1 MPHRTPDN
9 GRSGAS
15 TRGWRRWRRSTPAHD
30 RTPCRAATPVRDGHL
45 LLRGE
50 SYEHCRRS
58 GPGVTSPSRVGRCSI
73 LPQARD
79 EPCFGY
85 DAPQR
90 VSHRNSPATG
100 KHTVSGG
107 HCGQLAAR
115 VGFLILKQIDAL
127 ICAAK
132 TQAQAV
138 PSVSVLQL
146 SGFKEHSRH
155 VLALHKAPAQSSR
168 VAQPCSFAQRWQLP
182 PQSTSV
188 QVGPGSSAAVE
199 TQIPLWQAPPSQGV
213 PVAFGLHVPL
223 LQRFLP
229 FFFLQSPF

>member
-1 MPHRTPDN
+1 
-9 GRSGAS
+9 
-15 TRGWRRWRRSTPAHD
+15 
-30 RTPCRAATPVRDGHL
+30 
-45 LLRGE
+45 
-50 SYEHCRRS
+50 
-58 GPGVTSPSRVGRCSI
+58 
-73 LPQARD
+73 
-79 EPCFGY
+79 
-85 DAPQR
+85 
-90 VSHRNSPATG
+90 
-100 KHTVSGG
+100 
-107 HCGQLAAR
+107 
-115 VGFLILKQIDAL
+115 LILKQIDAL

-223 LQRFLP
+223 LQRF
-229 FFFLQSPF
+229 